1 VKRNDVVEL
10 RRQHCQRKWHEVARK
25 QQQPTEQLNREEECG
40 KMRLAD
46 GDKKLNRE
54 RIRRGRLVERRR
66 TEPMKR
72 AALYCRV
79 STIDQHP
86 ETQLGELRQ
95 FAANRFEIVGE
106 YTDHGFSG
114 TRARRPELD
123 RMMDDARRHKF
134 DVLLVWSCDRLAR
147 STKHLLQTI
156 DELNGFGIQ
165 FLSQREAI
173 DTEGPLGRAIL
184 VIVSAMAE
192 LERCII
198 IERVRAGMRRARLE
212 GRQIGRAR
220 LDVDRRQVIDDRR
233 SGMSLTQVAKK
244 HGISRASVCRLMKEA
259 SGNSSSVLLEGGFG
273 QEAHA

>member
-1 VKRNDVVEL
+1 
-10 RRQHCQRKWHEVARK
+10 
-25 QQQPTEQLNREEECG
+25 
-40 KMRLAD
+40 
-46 GDKKLNRE
+46 
-54 RIRRGRLVERRR
+54 
-66 TEPMKR
+66 MKR

-79 STIDQHP
+79 STVDQHP
-86 ETQLGELRQ
+86 ETQLSELRQ
-95 FAANRFEIVGE
+95 FAANKGFQVVGE
-106 YTDHGFSG
+106 YIDHGYCG
-114 TRARRPELD
+114 ARVRRPALD
-123 RMMDDARRHKF
+123 RMMDDARRNKF
-134 DVLLVWSCDRLAR
+134 DVLLAWSCDRLAR

-156 DELNGFGIQ
+156 DELNGMGVQ

-220 LDVDRRQVIDDRR
+220 LDVNRQQVIQDRR

-244 HGISRASVCRLMKEA
+244 HGISRASVCRLVKEA
-259 SGNSSSVLLEGGFG
+259 SASPDAAAPALAGKMVEQASAAGAA
-273 QEAHA
+273 Q

>member
-1 VKRNDVVEL
+1 
-10 RRQHCQRKWHEVARK
+10 
-25 QQQPTEQLNREEECG
+25 
-40 KMRLAD
+40 
-46 GDKKLNRE
+46 
-54 RIRRGRLVERRR
+54 
-66 TEPMKR
+66 MKR

-95 FAANRFEIVGE
+95 FAANKGFTIVGE
-106 YTDHGFSG
+106 YTDLGYCG
-114 TRARRPELD
+114 ARARRPELD

-134 DVLLVWSCDRLAR
+134 DVVLVWACDRMAR

-156 DELNGFGIQ
+156 DELNGMGIQ

-173 DTEGPLGRAIL
+173 GTEGPLGRAII

-198 IERVRAGMRRARLE
+198 IERVKAGMRRARLE
-212 GRQIGRAR
+212 GRQIGRSR
-220 LDVDRRQVIDDRR
+220 LDVNREQVIEGRR

-259 SGNSSSVLLEGGFG
+259 NESVLPVLAAGDG
-273 QEAHA
+273 QQASAAGVP

>member
-1 VKRNDVVEL
+1 
-10 RRQHCQRKWHEVARK
+10 
-25 QQQPTEQLNREEECG
+25 
-40 KMRLAD
+40 
-46 GDKKLNRE
+46 
-54 RIRRGRLVERRR
+54 
-66 TEPMKR
+66 MKR

-95 FAANRFEIVGE
+95 FAANRGFQVVGE
-106 YTDHGFSG
+106 YIDHGYCG
-114 TRARRPELD
+114 ARARRPELD

-134 DVLLVWSCDRLAR
+134 DVLLVWACDRLAR

-156 DELNGFGIQ
+156 DELNGMGIQ

-173 DTEGPLGRAIL
+173 DTEGPLGRAII

-198 IERVRAGMRRARLE
+198 IERVKAGMRRARLE

-220 LDVDRRQVIDDRR
+220 LEVDREQIVRDRR

-244 HGISRASVCRLMKEA
+244 HGVSRASVCRMVKD
-259 SGNSSSVLLEGGFG
+259 SGKKAVPPAVLGSVQPQAIVAG
-273 QEAHA
+273 AVR

>member
-1 VKRNDVVEL
+1 
-10 RRQHCQRKWHEVARK
+10 
-25 QQQPTEQLNREEECG
+25 
-40 KMRLAD
+40 
-46 GDKKLNRE
+46 
-54 RIRRGRLVERRR
+54 
-66 TEPMKR
+66 MKR
-72 AALYCRV
+72 AALYARV
-79 STIDQHP
+79 STVDQHP
-86 ETQLGELRQ
+86 ETQLAELRQ
-95 FAANRFEIVGE
+95 FAANKGFNIVGE
-106 YTDHGFSG
+106 YTDHGYSG
-114 TRARRPELD
+114 VRARRPELD
-123 RMMDDARRHKF
+123 RLMDDARRHRF

-220 LDVDRRQVIDDRR
+220 LDVDRQQVIQDRR

-244 HGISRASVCRLMKEA
+244 HGISRATVCRLMKEA
-259 SGNSSSVLLEGGFG
+259 SASPDATVPALAGSVPEQASAAAGAA
-273 QEAHA
+273 Q